1 MSELFGKDVAQHVM
15 KSNVMK
21 EDFGWEVP
29 YELVPIPSKGV
40 IYDPNSDLYCLE
52 EVQIKAMTAKEE
64 DILASQ
70 ALLKQGTVVTS
81 LIKSCVANTNFNPA
95 EMISGDRNAL
105 MISIRI
111 TGYGPEYPYT
121 SECTNCS
128 NKNKNVARL
137 DELGIN
143 RLEIKPI
150 ELGKNE
156 FEFTLPV
163 TKKKI
168 TFKFLTDKDD
178 KDREAAAKFASKHLK
193 TKVTNN
199 ITSFLEYSILSI
211 DNIRDK
217 NKIKHFVMNMPAFDS
232 KSIRKFINK
241 NEPGIDMTH
250 NFTCKDCDHEN
261 EVILPITSEFFWPS
275 T

>member
-1 MSELFGKDVAQHVM
+1 MSELFGKDVSQHVM

-40 IYDPNSDLYCLE
+40 IYSPDSDLYCVE
-52 EVQIKAMTAKEE
+52 SVQIKAMTAKEE
-64 DILASQ
+64 DILASK
-70 ALLKQGTVVTS
+70 ALLKQGSVVTN
-81 LIKSCVANTNFNPA
+81 LIRSCVVNTKFDPID
-95 EMISGDRNAL
+95 MISGDRNAL
-105 MISIRI
+105 MVSIRI

-121 SECTNCS
+121 SECENCLE
-128 NKNKNVARL
+128 KNKNMAKL

-156 FEFTLPV
+156 FKFTLPV
-163 TKKKI
+163 TKKNV
-168 TFKFLTDKDD
+168 TFKFLTDRDD
-178 KDREAAAKFASKHLK
+178 KDRVAAAKFASKHLA
-193 TKVTNN
+193 TKVENS

-211 DNIRDK
+211 DDIRDK
-217 NKIKHFVMNMPAFDS
+217 NKIKHFVMHMPAFDS
-232 KSIRKFINK
+232 KALRKFINK
-241 NEPGIDMTH
+241 NEPGMDMTH
-250 NFTCKDCDHEN
+250 NYTCKNCDHEN
-261 EVILPITSEFFWPS
+261 STRLPITSEFFWPS

>member
-1 MSELFGKDVAQHVM
+1 MSELFGKDMSQHVM

-29 YELVPIPSKGV
+29 YELVPIPSNGV
-40 IYDPNSDLYCLE
+40 IYEPDSDLYCLE
-52 EVQIKAMTAKEE
+52 SVQIKAMTAKEE

-70 ALLKQGTVVTS
+70 ALLKQGTVVTN
-81 LIKSCVANTNFNPA
+81 LIRSCVVNATFDPA
-95 EMISGDRNAL
+95 DMISGDRNAL

-121 SECTNCS
+121 SECENCS
-128 NKNKNVARL
+128 HKNKNIAKL
-137 DELGIN
+137 DELGIK
-143 RLEIKPI
+143 RLEIQPI

-156 FEFTLPV
+156 FKFKLPV
-163 TKKKI
+163 TKKNV
-168 TFKFLTDKDD
+168 TFKFLTDRDD
-178 KDREAAAKFASKHLK
+178 KDRAAASKFATKHLE
-193 TKVTNN
+193 TKVENN

-211 DNIRDK
+211 DDIRDK

-232 KSIRKFINK
+232 KALRKFINK
-241 NEPGIDMTH
+241 NEPGVDMTH
-250 NFTCKDCDHEN
+250 NYVCKNCDHGN
-261 EVILPITSEFFWPS
+261 ETRLPITAEFFWPS